1 MKYIISVLLL
11 LSTLQV
17 IAQEWSTFLYQD
29 KYSITIPSTMELRR
43 ENDIYTQLLSDIQGK
58 TIGFQVTPTSNNR
71 VIFQQAGLS
80 TNKHEYKT
88 KYCRILIDYYTC
100 KDEHVPCSGDNLKL
114 DEEYFTNGVIAIYQD
129 CENTKTPLMDIIS
142 NDTMTIANSPATEI
156 IYRRQGYNGAS
167 PVIVAIY
174 TIFNYDEYVRLTMSF
189 REAEQD
195 IWMKD
200 LVKARNSFR
209 WKKQHYT
216 SNTDNISKDEA
227 IKEGLELGIITVWKV
242 ILEVIFGCCF
252 LVFIARTKKNRQVTI
267 AISATSISE
276 ESIDIP
282 HKSIYL
288 KQDRMH
294 KTNIKKKLWKVGKKL
309 LLSLVIIGGSFAIC
323 VQMEEL
329 YYELNCLFY
338 YPFYLITGVYYL
350 YLIWRKKD
358 VQSEDIVLYPLL
370 KEIGI
375 YSNISDHYLLRK
387 ALLMT
392 VVPLLLVTILI
403 SLLVVSIDSISPED
417 NGEVSIGS
425 FILSIP
431 VIAWIVFFV
440 YVYGKMWLN
449 NTPKL

>member
-17 IAQEWSTFLYQD
+17 IAQEWSTYQYKD
-29 KYSITIPSTMELRR
+29 RYSISIPSTMELR
-43 ENDIYTQLLSDIQGK
+43 EESDVYTQAIKDIQGSI
-58 TIGFQVTPTSNNR
+58 IGFQVTSTSNNR
-71 VIFQQAGLS
+71 IVFQQAGLS

-100 KDEHVPCSGDNLKL
+100 EDRHVPCSGDKL
-114 DEEYFTNGVIAIYQD
+114 EVDEEYFTKGIITIYED
-129 CENTKTPLMDIIS
+129 CEKTNTSLLEVLS
-142 NDTMTIANSPATEI
+142 YDTLTIANSPSTKI
-156 IYRRQGYNGAS
+156 IYKRQGNNGAS

-174 TIFNYDEYVRLTMSF
+174 TIFNYNEYVRLIMSF

-209 WKKQHYT
+209 WMKQYHT
-216 SNTDNISKDEA
+216 SNTGNIPKDEA

-242 ILEVIFGCCF
+242 ILELIFGCCF
-252 LVFIARTKKNRQVTI
+252 LGYIIRTKKNKQVTI
-267 AISATSISE
+267 ATPISE

-282 HKSIYL
+282 YKPAYL
-288 KQDRMH
+288 KQDRML
-294 KTNIKKKLWKVGKKL
+294 KTDIKKKLWKVGKKL

-338 YPFYLITGVYYL
+338 YPFYLTIGVYYL
-350 YLIWRKKD
+350 YLIWRKKE

-370 KEIGI
+370 KKIGV
-375 YSNISDHYLLRK
+375 YSDISDHYLLRK
-387 ALLMT
+387 ALLSN
-392 VVPLLLVTILI
+392 VVPLLLATILI

-417 NGEVSIGS
+417 YGEVSIGS
-425 FILSIP
+425 FILSLP
-431 VIAWIVFFV
+431 VVAWIVFFV
-440 YVYGKMWLN
+440 YVYGKKWLD

>member
-1 MKYIISVLLL
+1 MLLL

-17 IAQEWSTFLYQD
+17 IAQEWNTYQYKD
-29 KYSITIPSTMELRR
+29 KYSISVPSTMELRR
-43 ENDIYTQLLSDIQGK
+43 ENDTYTQLLNDIQGNI
-58 TIGFQVTPTSNNR
+58 IGFQVTSTSNNR
-71 VIFQQAGLS
+71 VTFQQADLS
-80 TNKHEYKT
+80 TNKHKYKT

-100 KDEHVPCSGDNLKL
+100 EDEYIPCSGDKL
-114 DEEYFTNGVIAIYQD
+114 ELNEEYFTNGVIAIQQD
-129 CENTKTPLMDIIS
+129 CESTKTPLMTIIS
-142 NDTMTIANSPATEI
+142 NDTMTIANSPATKI

-174 TIFNYDEYVRLTMSF
+174 TIFNYDEYVRFTIAF

-216 SNTDNISKDEA
+216 SNTSNISKDEA

-252 LVFIARTKKNRQVTI
+252 LGYITRTKKNRQATI
-267 AISATSISE
+267 AASISE
-276 ESIDIP
+276 KSIDIP
-282 HKSIYL
+282 HKPIYL
-288 KQDRMH
+288 KQNRIL

-323 VQMEEL
+323 IQMEEL

-338 YPFYLITGVYYL
+338 YPFYLIIGVYYL
-350 YLIWRKKD
+350 YLIWRKKE

-370 KEIGI
+370 KKIGI

-403 SLLVVSIDSISPED
+403 CLLVVSIDSISPKD
-417 NGEVSIGS
+417 SGEVSIGS
-425 FILSIP
+425 FILSLP
-431 VIAWIVFFV
+431 VVTWIVFFV
-440 YVYGKMWLN
+440 YIYGKKWLD

>member
-1 MKYIISVLLL
+1 MRYIISVLLL
-11 LSTLQV
+11 LFTHQV
-17 IAQEWSTFLYQD
+17 IAQEWSTYQYQD
-29 KYSITIPSTMELRR
+29 KYSITIPSTIELRR

-58 TIGFQVTPTSNNR
+58 TIGFQVTSTNNNR

-129 CENTKTPLMDIIS
+129 CESTKTPLMDIIS

-174 TIFNYDEYVRLTMSF
+174 TIFNYNEYVRLTMSF
-189 REAEQD
+189 RDAEQD

-200 LVKARNSFR
+200 LIKARNSFR
-209 WKKQHYT
+209 WIKQYHT
-216 SNTDNISKDEA
+216 SNIDNISKDEA
-227 IKEGLELGIITVWKV
+227 VKEGLKLGVKTVWKV

-252 LVFIARTKKNRQVTI
+252 LVFISSRKKEEKVK
-267 AISATSISE
+267 TSDSVSE
-276 ESIDIP
+276 MSIDIP
-282 HKSIYL
+282 NESL
-288 KQDRMH
+288 CVKQDVVHR
-294 KTNIKKKLWKVGKKL
+294 TTVKKLFKITKKL
-309 LLSLVIIGGSFAIC
+309 LLSFIIIVYSCIIC
-323 VQMEEL
+323 GQMKDL
-329 YYELNCLFY
+329 YYELNLLFYCLFY
-338 YPFYLITGVYYL
+338 LVVGVYYL
-350 YLIWRKKD
+350 YLVWKKEK
-358 VQSEDIVLYPLL
+358 VQSEDILLYPLL
-370 KEIGI
+370 KKIGI
-375 YSNISDHYLLRK
+375 YSNISDCYLLRK
-387 ALLMT
+387 SLLFS
-392 VVPLLLVTILI
+392 VVPLLLVTVSM

-417 NGEVSIGS
+417 YGEVSIGS
-425 FILSIP
+425 FILSLP

-440 YVYGKMWLN
+440 YVYGKKWLD

>member
-1 MKYIISVLLL
+1 MLLL

-17 IAQEWSTFLYQD
+17 IAQEWNTYQYKD
-29 KYSITIPSTMELRR
+29 KYSISVPSTMELRR
-43 ENDIYTQLLSDIQGK
+43 ENDTYTQLLNDIQGNI
-58 TIGFQVTPTSNNR
+58 IGFQVTSTSNNR
-71 VIFQQAGLS
+71 VTFQQAGLS

-100 KDEHVPCSGDNLKL
+100 EDEYIPCSGDKL
-114 DEEYFTNGVIAIYQD
+114 EINEEYFTNGVIAIQQD
-129 CENTKTPLMDIIS
+129 CESTKTPLMTIIS
-142 NDTMTIANSPATEI
+142 NDTMTIANSPVTKI

-174 TIFNYDEYVRLTMSF
+174 TIFNYDEYVRFTIAF

-216 SNTDNISKDEA
+216 SNTSNISKDEA

-252 LVFIARTKKNRQVTI
+252 LGYITRTKKNRQATI
-267 AISATSISE
+267 ATSISE

-282 HKSIYL
+282 HKPIYL
-288 KQDRMH
+288 KQDRIL

-309 LLSLVIIGGSFAIC
+309 LLSLIIIGGSFAIC

-338 YPFYLITGVYYL
+338 YPFYLIIGVYYL
-350 YLIWRKKD
+350 YLIWRKKE
-358 VQSEDIVLYPLL
+358 VQSEDIVLYPVL
-370 KEIGI
+370 KKIGI

-403 SLLVVSIDSISPED
+403 CLLVVSIDSISPKD
-417 NGEVSIGS
+417 SGEVSIGS
-425 FILSIP
+425 FILSLP
-431 VIAWIVFFV
+431 VVTWIVFFV
-440 YVYGKMWLN
+440 YIYGKKWLD

>member
-1 MKYIISVLLL
+1 MPMKYIISVLLL

-17 IAQEWSTFLYQD
+17 IAHEWNTYQYKD
-29 KYSITIPSTMELRR
+29 KYSVSVPSTIELRR
-43 ENDIYTQLLSDIQGK
+43 ENDTYTQLLNDIQGNI
-58 TIGFQVTPTSNNR
+58 IGFQVTSTSNNR
-71 VIFQQAGLS
+71 VIFQQVGLS

-100 KDEHVPCSGDNLKL
+100 EDEHVPCSGDKL
-114 DEEYFTNGVIAIYQD
+114 ELNEEYFINGMIAIQQD
-129 CENTKTPLMDIIS
+129 CENTKTPLINIIS
-142 NDTMTIANSPATEI
+142 NDTMTIANSPATKI
-156 IYRRQGYNGAS
+156 IYRRQGNNGAS

-174 TIFNYDEYVRLTMSF
+174 TIFNYDEYVRFTMAF

-209 WKKQHYT
+209 WMKQHHT
-216 SNTDNISKDEA
+216 SNTGNISKDEA

-242 ILEVIFGCCF
+242 ILELIFGCCF
-252 LVFIARTKKNRQVTI
+252 LGYIIRTKKNKQVTI
-267 AISATSISE
+267 APPISE
-276 ESIDIP
+276 EAIDIP
-282 HKSIYL
+282 YKPAYL
-288 KQDRMH
+288 KQDRML
-294 KTNIKKKLWKVGKKL
+294 KTDIKKKLWKVGKKL

-338 YPFYLITGVYYL
+338 YPFYLIIGVYYL
-350 YLIWRKKD
+350 YLIWRKKE
-358 VQSEDIVLYPLL
+358 VQSEEIVLYPLL
-370 KEIGI
+370 KKIGI

-392 VVPLLLVTILI
+392 VVPLLLVTISI
-403 SLLVVSIDSISPED
+403 SLLVVSIDSISPKD
-417 NGEVSIGS
+417 SGEVSIGS
-425 FILSIP
+425 FILSLP
-431 VIAWIVFFV
+431 VVAWIVFFV
-440 YVYGKMWLN
+440 YVYGKKWLD

>member
-1 MKYIISVLLL
+1 MKYIICVLLL

-17 IAQEWSTFLYQD
+17 IAQEWITYQYQD
-29 KYSITIPSTMELRR
+29 KYSITIPSTIELRR
-43 ENDIYTQLLSDIQGK
+43 ENDIYTQLLRDIQGK

-129 CENTKTPLMDIIS
+129 CESTKTPLMDIIS

-174 TIFNYDEYVRLTMSF
+174 TIFNYNEYVRLTMSF
-189 REAEQD
+189 RDAEQD

-200 LVKARNSFR
+200 LIKARNSFR
-209 WKKQHYT
+209 WIKQYHT
-216 SNTDNISKDEA
+216 SNIGNISKDEA
-227 IKEGLELGIITVWKV
+227 VKEGLKLGVKTVWKV

-252 LVFIARTKKNRQVTI
+252 LVFISSRKKEEKVK
-267 AISATSISE
+267 TSDSVSE
-276 ESIDIP
+276 MSIDIP
-282 HKSIYL
+282 NESLCI
-288 KQDRMH
+288 KQDVVHR
-294 KTNIKKKLWKVGKKL
+294 TTVKKLFKITKKL
-309 LLSLVIIGGSFAIC
+309 LLSFIIIVYSCIIC
-323 VQMEEL
+323 RQMKDL
-329 YYELNCLFY
+329 YYELNLLFYCLFY
-338 YPFYLITGVYYL
+338 LVVGVYYL
-350 YLIWRKKD
+350 YLVWKREK
-358 VQSEDIVLYPLL
+358 VQSEDILLYPLL
-370 KEIGI
+370 KKIGI
-375 YSNISDHYLLRK
+375 YSNISDYYLLRK
-387 ALLMT
+387 LLLFS
-392 VVPLLLVTILI
+392 VVPLLLVTVLI

-417 NGEVSIGS
+417 YGEVSIGS
-425 FILSIP
+425 FILSLP

-440 YVYGKMWLN
+440 YVYGKKWLD